1 MNVPNLKFS
10 KCSSCGVP
18 LSSLEELL
26 YPTSG
31 GVSECRRCKTPLC
44 NTCSITFPF
53 CGNQLCQDCFQH
65 VADIDDHS
73 VCPICHTGSRDQ
85 ELFSLVMEDDSAALR
100 KNLERPDA
108 DPNVME
114 RLCFV
119 QAGSPPHIHKYRT
132 PLYYAVLRGHKE
144 TVAVLLSMGALET
157 AIASEYPDEDTDLF
171 ELASKSTPEEYRAD
185 ILAILEESFRN
196 RELTKQDLFFVAR
209 KGLTIFLC
217 NLVNSENIDPLEE
230 NHLGHTILAY
240 ALFGHHLDICNFL
253 LDKWAQEYIDSET
266 DYLGLAILNRL
277 GYPAIRGMIN
287 RGFKSPT
294 TSPNTPP
301 LWTHLHTAVSQG
313 DIDLVKMLIQAGTDV
328 DEICRN
334 PTRQTPLM
342 HAVEIGHLEA
352 VQLLIGLGAD
362 LAVKDEKGWTAL
374 HVAANQKRGDIIKLL
389 IESGADANTVD
400 AEGGTPLH
408 ALANLPLHD
417 YEAQREN
424 QGIMDLVNNAA
435 ISVFDLFTS
444 LVSDGKLKAASEVI
458 QLLVHAGVKLNQENH
473 NGHTA
478 VNLALFKSENIIVG
492 LALSR
497 VGAKV
502 GGMSIQEVKKFSKL
516 MLHGR
521 WKFG

>member
-1 MNVPNLKFS
+1 MNVPNLEFD

-18 LSSLEELL
+18 VSSLDELL

-31 GVSECRRCKTPLC
+31 GVFECRRCKTPLC
-44 NTCSITFPF
+44 RACPIAFPF

-85 ELFSLVMEDDSAALR
+85 KLFSLVMENDYAALR
-100 KNLERPDA
+100 SNLERPDS
-108 DPNVME
+108 DSNVME

-132 PLYYAVLRGHKE
+132 PLYYAVLKGHKE

-209 KGLTIFLC
+209 KGLTRFLED
-217 NLVNSENIDPLEE
+217 LVNSENIDPLEE

-240 ALFGHHLDICNFL
+240 ALFGHHLDMFIFL
-253 LDKWAQEYIDSET
+253 LDKWAQEYIDSGT

-277 GYPAIRGMIN
+277 GHPAIRGMID
-287 RGFKSPT
+287 RGFKSPAT
-294 TSPNTPP
+294 IPDTPP
-301 LWTHLHTAVSQG
+301 LWTHLHAAVSQC
-313 DIDLVKMLIQAGTDV
+313 DVDLVKMLIQAGTDV

-342 HAVEIGHLEA
+342 HAAEIGHLEVA
-352 VQLLIGLGAD
+352 QLLIGLGAD
-362 LAVKDEKGWTAL
+362 LTIKDEKGWTAL
-374 HVAANQKRGDIIKLL
+374 HLAANQKRGHIIKLL
-389 IESGADANTVD
+389 IESGSDANTVD
-400 AEGGTPLH
+400 ADGGTPLH
-408 ALANLPLHD
+408 ALANLPLHN

-424 QGIMDLVNNAA
+424 QEIMDLVNDAD

-444 LVSDGKLKAASEVI
+444 LVSDGKLNAASEVI
-458 QLLVHAGVKLNQENH
+458 ELLVHAGVNLNQEDH
-473 NGHTA
+473 NGHTP

-497 VGAKV
+497 VGATV
-502 GGMSIQEVKKFSKL
+502 GGMSLEEVVKLSKL
-516 MLHGR
+516 MLQGQ
-521 WKFG
+521 WEFG